1 MSQSFSKKEHL
12 CGLKPISKLHTEGKA
27 FIVYPFRVSY
37 LEVEDENNSFPVR
50 IMIGVPKKR
59 FKKAVDRNRIKRQ
72 IREVYRKNKQPLVE
86 KTIQEN
92 RFFHISFQYIAND
105 ILPHVEMNIKMIKT
119 LGKLH
124 SLFFEKTLNEYET
137 DKTDN

>member
-1 MSQSFSKKEHL
+1 
-12 CGLKPISKLHTEGKA
+12 
-27 FIVYPFRVSY
+27 VSY
-37 LEVEDENNSFPVR
+37 LEVEQENNSFPVR

-72 IREVYRKNKQPLVE
+72 IREVYRKNKQFIVE
-86 KTIQEN
+86 VAIEQN
-92 RFFHISFQYIAND
+92 RFYHVSFQYVAND
-105 ILPHVEMNIKMIKT
+105 ILPHVEMNVKMIKT
-119 LGKLH
+119 LGKLQ